1 MIKNLIETFNLIRD
15 DPYLSHILSNPRYLL
30 TTTTFIGPER
40 IRIEPGVPA
49 RVFPTAIDIKFTE
62 GNKKLL
68 ISLPYDS
75 YTCKITE
82 ETFNRL
88 IDPELFIE
96 CVNTLFEYKDFF
108 RSEGIAGMPG
118 KAAVL

>member
-15 DPYLSHILSNPRYLL
+15 DPYLNRILNNPRYHL
-30 TTTTFIGPER
+30 TTATFIADSR
-40 IRIEPGVPA
+40 IRIIPGDFA
-49 RVFPTAIDIKFTE
+49 GVFPEAININFTE
-62 GNKKLL
+62 GNKKLI
-68 ISLPYDS
+68 ISLTYDS